1 MIILI
6 FIKKKILESDFNF
19 IEICVRNQDNKN
31 IELKDFWQISVYI
44 D

>member
-6 FIKKKILESDFNF
+6 YKKQEIMESDFNY
-19 IEICVRNQDNKN
+19 IEICVKNQNNDN